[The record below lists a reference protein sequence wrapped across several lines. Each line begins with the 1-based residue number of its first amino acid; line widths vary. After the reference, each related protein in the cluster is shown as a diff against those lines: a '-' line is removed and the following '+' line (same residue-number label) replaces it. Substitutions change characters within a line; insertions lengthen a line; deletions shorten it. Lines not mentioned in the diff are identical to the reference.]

1 MAFYKLDTNVKH
13 FFIAQTTVCPLV
25 AGMKKKAYEI
35 ELHIFLNERR
45 RLISSMEKF
54 LYVNP

>member
-13 FFIAQTTVCPLV
+13 FFIAQTTVPLSSWNE
-25 AGMKKKAYEI
+25 KKAYEI